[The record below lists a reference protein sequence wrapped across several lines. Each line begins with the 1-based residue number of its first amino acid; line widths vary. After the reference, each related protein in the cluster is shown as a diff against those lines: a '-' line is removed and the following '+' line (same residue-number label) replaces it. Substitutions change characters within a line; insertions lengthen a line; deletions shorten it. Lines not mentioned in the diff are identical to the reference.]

1 TGIGPCEACA
11 CQVEAAQGVA
21 VFGKGKERGADVV
34 DETRQGA
41 FDRVKRAARPLL
53 GLEEKH
59 APTVAGQRR
68 GCHEPVRASAHHDGI
83 EHACDPGWLRIRRTA
98 PYARRTVRLES
109 AYCSAF
115 SVSLMTIS
123 GLSLKRLVLVG
134 LLLSSQVPNSV
145 GFGVFLPPR
154 MSLRGLWACDTNLAM

>member
-1 TGIGPCEACA
+1 KGGNRRVQVASDAHAASVRSRMAALAAGIGPCEACA
-11 CQVEAAQGVA
+11 CQIEAAQGMA

-68 GCHEPVRASAHHDGI
+68 GCHKPVRASAHHDGI
-83 EHACDPGWLRIRRTA
+83 EHACDPGWLRLRRTA
-98 PYARRTVRLES
+98 PYARRTVRL
-109 AYCSAF
+109 YR
-115 SVSLMTIS
+115 
-123 GLSLKRLVLVG
+123 KRLLLRLLG
-134 LLLSSQVPNSV
+134 LFDDDIRSI
-145 GFGVFLPPR
+145 
-154 MSLRGLWACDTNLAM
+154 